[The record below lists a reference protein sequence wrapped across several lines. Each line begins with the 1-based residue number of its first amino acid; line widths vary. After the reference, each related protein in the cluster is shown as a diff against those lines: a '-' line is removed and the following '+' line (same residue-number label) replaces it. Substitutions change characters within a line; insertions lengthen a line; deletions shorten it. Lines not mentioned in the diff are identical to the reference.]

1 MIPVGLGR
9 NRLAPEGRT
18 ADGKDCRS
26 VATRAETGPG
36 RGLARQPSMN

>member
-26 VATRAETGPG
+26 VATRAETGPDAAWHG
-36 RGLARQPSMN
+36 NPR